1 MESLRELYRIG
12 RGPSSSHT
20 MGPGLAAA
28 RFKNKYADADR
39 FTAVL
44 FGSLSKTGKGHLT
57 DQAIRDAFSPLPAEI
72 IFDNTIPEEKLPH
85 PNTME
90 LKAYK
95 GSVHGGYSVLAEERS
110 K

>member
-57 DQAIRDAFSPLPAEI
+57 DQAIRDAFSPLPAVQLI
-72 IFDNTIPEEKLPH
+72 ALNDFIRLPTHLIFKTPVPFDAVGRKFIR
-85 PNTME
+85 
-90 LKAYK
+90 
-95 GSVHGGYSVLAEERS
+95 GG
-110 K
+110 